1 MKDTGLVLEG
11 GGMRG
16 LYTTG
21 VLDYFME
28 RNLYLPYVIGVSA
41 GACHATSYLSRQIG
55 RSRKA
60 NLDFLEDPR
69 YLSWK
74 NYFKTKEIFGM
85 DFVFDEI
92 PNQLLPFDF
101 EAFAERTEKLVVGAT
116 DCVTGE
122 PVYFDEYDRDILTA
136 VRASSSLP
144 FLAPVVTYKG
154 KELLDGG
161 ISDPIPIKK
170 AVQDGYR
177 KNIVVLTRNEGYRK
191 KKSNMLWLL
200 KRKYRHYDGLTRALE
215 NRYKL
220 YNETLAY
227 IEEQERQGNIF
238 VIRPQTPLVVG
249 RIEKNR
255 ERLDALYNQ
264 GYKEAEAQFASLQN
278 WLNS

>member
-101 EAFAERTEKLVVGAT
+101 EAFAERTEKLVSA
-116 DCVTGE
+116 
-122 PVYFDEYDRDILTA
+122 
-136 VRASSSLP
+136 
-144 FLAPVVTYKG
+144 
-154 KELLDGG
+154 
-161 ISDPIPIKK
+161 
-170 AVQDGYR
+170 
-177 KNIVVLTRNEGYRK
+177 N
-191 KKSNMLWLL
+191 
-200 KRKYRHYDGLTRALE
+200 
-215 NRYKL
+215 
-220 YNETLAY
+220 
-227 IEEQERQGNIF
+227 
-238 VIRPQTPLVVG
+238 
-249 RIEKNR
+249 
-255 ERLDALYNQ
+255 
-264 GYKEAEAQFASLQN
+264 
-278 WLNS
+278 